1 MAGETYKIKKGDT
14 LGKIAKKHDTTVSK
28 LAELNDIEDVNKIYA
43 GETIKLKEAPKKT
56 KKIRKKKKTDK
67 KKEKEY
73 FNPLPS
79 NALPF
84 LLYKAGAKLGLPETK
99 MNYDAI
105 SGMSPE
111 AKDVMFQAIGNAAK
125 RGSSSVGYQDYP
137 PAKEGG
143 KALDF
148 ITPPK
153 EESPAFVQ
161 SGFLGSLGDTL
172 SNYARLYGASATD
185 PVKEVASLLGKFNF
199 EPDGSGGYYISDD
212 YNFQYAPEF
221 NVDGRGASVDVPITK
236 EGGFS
241 FPIRG
246 LLQRQGRR
254 EKLPAL
260 SAGLLAM

>member
-14 LGKIAKKHDTTVSK
+14 LGKIAKRHNTTVSK

-67 KKEKEY
+67 KKEKKY

-84 LLYKAGAKLGLPETK
+84 LLYKAGAKLGLPETE

-111 AKDVMFQAIGNAAK
+111 AKDVMFQAIGNASK

-137 PAKEGG
+137 PAKDGG

-153 EESPAFVQ
+153 EESSAFVQ

-221 NVDGRGASVDVPITK
+221 NVDGRGVSVDVPITK

-246 LLQRQGRR
+246 LLQRQKRK

>member
-14 LGKIAKKHDTTVSK
+14 LGEIAKRHNTTVSK

-43 GETIKLKEAPKKT
+43 GKTIKLKEAPKKT
-56 KKIRKKKKTDK
+56 KKVKRKKKIEK
-67 KKEKEY
+67 KEEKEY
-73 FNPLPS
+73 FNLLPS

-84 LLYKAGAKLGLPETK
+84 LLYTAGAKLGLPESQI
-99 MNYDAI
+99 NYDAI
-105 SGMSPE
+105 KGMSPE
-111 AKDVMFQAIGNAAK
+111 AKDVMFQAIENATK

-137 PAKEGG
+137 AAKGG
-143 KALDF
+143 ESALDF

-161 SGFLGSLGDTL
+161 SGLLGSVGDTL
-172 SNYARLYGASATD
+172 SNYARLYAASATD

-199 EPDGSGGYYISDD
+199 ELDGSDGYYISDD
-212 YNFQYAPEF
+212 YNFHYAPEF
-221 NVDGRGASVDVPITK
+221 NVDGKGASVGVPLTEK
-236 EGGFS
+236 GGFS

-246 LLQRQGRR
+246 LLQRQKRK

>member
-14 LGKIAKKHDTTVSK
+14 LGKIAKRHNTTVSK

-43 GETIKLKEAPKKT
+43 GKTIKLKEAPKKT
-56 KKIRKKKKTDK
+56 KKVKRKNNTEKKG
-67 KKEKEY
+67 EREY

-84 LLYKAGAKLGLPETK
+84 LIYKAGAKLGLPESQI
-99 MNYDAI
+99 NYNAI
-105 SGMSPE
+105 KGMSPE
-111 AKDVMFQAIGNAAK
+111 AKDVMFQAIDSATK
-125 RGSSSVGYQDYP
+125 RGSSSVGYRDYP
-137 PAKEGG
+137 TAKGG
-143 KALDF
+143 EEALDF

-153 EESPAFVQ
+153 EDSPAFVQ

-172 SNYARLYGASATD
+172 SNYAALYAASATD

-212 YNFQYAPEF
+212 YNFHYAPEF
-221 NVDGRGASVDVPITK
+221 NVDGKGASVDVPLTK

-246 LLQRQGRR
+246 LLQRQKRK

>member
-1 MAGETYKIKKGDT
+1 MAGETYRIKKGDT

-99 MNYDAI
+99 INYDAI

-221 NVDGRGASVDVPITK
+221 NVDGRSASVDVPITK

-241 FPIRG
+241 FPIKG
-246 LLQRQGRR
+246 LLQRQKRK

>member
-14 LGKIAKKHDTTVSK
+14 LGKIAKRHNTTVSK
-28 LAELNDIEDVNKIYA
+28 LAELNDIEDVNKIYVGKA
-43 GETIKLKEAPKKT
+43 IKLKEAPKK
-56 KKIRKKKKTDK
+56 RKE
-67 KKEKEY
+67 EKEY

-84 LLYKAGAKLGLPETK
+84 LLYKAGAKLGLPESQI
-99 MNYDAI
+99 NYNAI
-105 SGMSPE
+105 KAMSPE
-111 AKDVMFQAIGNAAK
+111 AKDVMFQAIESATK

-137 PAKEGG
+137 TARGG
-143 KALDF
+143 EKALDF

-161 SGFLGSLGDTL
+161 SGLLGSVGDTL
-172 SNYARLYGASATD
+172 SNYARLYAASATD

-199 EPDGSGGYYISDD
+199 EPDGSDGYYISDD
-212 YNFQYAPEF
+212 YNFHYAPEF
-221 NVDGRGASVDVPITK
+221 NVDGKGVSVGVPLTE

-246 LLQRQGRR
+246 LLQRQKRK

>member
-1 MAGETYKIKKGDT
+1 MAGETYRIKKGDT

-99 MNYDAI
+99 INYDAI

-221 NVDGRGASVDVPITK
+221 NVDGRSASVDVPITK

-246 LLQRQGRR
+246 LLQRQKRK